1 MIVAGG
7 GVLYSDG
14 GAEALQ
20 QFAEAHRVPVAE
32 TQAGKSALPW
42 DHPLQAGP
50 IGVTGGTAANALA
63 HDADLVLAVGTR
75 LSDFTT
81 GSHSLF
87 PQAKIVAINVNAFDA
102 LKWRATRR
110 ASAMPRATLA
120 ALSAR
125 LAGWTSGAAWQEKA
139 KRESDSMARRRSR
152 RSSAC
157 ASSSRPRCPTTAR

>member
-14 GAEALQ
+14 GPEALRR
-20 QFAEAHRVPVAE
+20 FAEAHRVPVAE

-50 IGVTGGTAANALA
+50 VGVTGGTAANTLA
-63 HDADLVLAVGTR
+63 RDADLVLAVGSR

-87 PQAKIVAINVNAFDA
+87 AQAKIVAINVNAFDA
-102 LKWRATRR
+102 QKWRAMRR
-110 ASAMPRATLA
+110 ARRRRRDARRALLA
-120 ALSAR
+120 ARRDGGAAR
-125 LAGWTSGAAWQEKA
+125 RGRRRRSGKATSGA
-139 KRESDSMARRRSR
+139 RPSR
-152 RSSAC
+152 ASSAC
-157 ASSSRPRCPTTAR
+157 ASSSRRNCRTTAR